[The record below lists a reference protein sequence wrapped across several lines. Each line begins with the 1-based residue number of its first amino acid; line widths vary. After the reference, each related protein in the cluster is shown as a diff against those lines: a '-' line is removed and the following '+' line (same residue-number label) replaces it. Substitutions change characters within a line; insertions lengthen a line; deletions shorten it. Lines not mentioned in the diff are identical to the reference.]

1 MCILGFNV
9 EWNFCCGLRS
19 KRMKFTVLMD
29 SVCSEQCLQIGD
41 SQDAYGPSGMSELGA
56 LLLLLLS
63 YMVHKKKELCS
74 VVS

>member
-1 MCILGFNV
+1 
-9 EWNFCCGLRS
+9 
-19 KRMKFTVLMD
+19 MKFTVLMD

-63 YMVHKKKELCS
+63 YMVHKKKL
-74 VVS
+74 

>member
-1 MCILGFNV
+1 
-9 EWNFCCGLRS
+9 
-19 KRMKFTVLMD
+19 MKFTVLMD

-63 YMVHKKKELCS
+63 YMVHKKKLWKKYELIAS
-74 VVS
+74 ILKSGSFLKRQIF